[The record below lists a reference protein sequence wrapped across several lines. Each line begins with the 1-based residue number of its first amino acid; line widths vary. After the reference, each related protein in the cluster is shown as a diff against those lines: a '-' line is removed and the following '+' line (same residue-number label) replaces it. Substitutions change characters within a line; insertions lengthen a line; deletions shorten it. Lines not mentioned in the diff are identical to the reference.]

1 MNIDHSARYH
11 ALLNQVQ
18 GVMRETQQIDR
29 DTEELS
35 QELSRQLED
44 TKSQVQQKRV
54 AFHKEK
60 KTLCSKSVNTRT
72 GAEMGSKVL
81 VLLVTLAARITHDNP
96 RATNHLKRP

>member
-1 MNIDHSARYH
+1 MSSPQLLNGEPDMNIDHSARYH

-35 QELSRQLED
+35 EELRRQLED
-44 TKSQVQQKRV
+44 TKGQVQQKRA
-54 AFHKEK
+54 AFYKEK

-72 GAEMGSKVL
+72 GAEMGSKVFFCFISL
-81 VLLVTLAARITHDNP
+81 QRTIL
-96 RATNHLKRP
+96 